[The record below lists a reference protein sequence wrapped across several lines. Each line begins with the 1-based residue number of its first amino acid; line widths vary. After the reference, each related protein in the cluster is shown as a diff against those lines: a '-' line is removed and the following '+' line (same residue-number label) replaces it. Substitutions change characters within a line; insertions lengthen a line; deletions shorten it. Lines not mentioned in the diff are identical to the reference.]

1 MGDLLLLH
9 FLTALIVEG
18 MLVEFIDTTKT
29 PTPNPNPTD
38 LEVGEEEVLM

>member
-1 MGDLLLLH
+1 
-9 FLTALIVEG
+9 LTALIVER

-29 PTPNPNPTD
+29 PTANPNPTD